1 MNGRLQVCFNLTRA
15 QQERC
20 FEPQTLDALGA
31 LVDLDRDVPETL
43 TDEWLQ
49 AKLAGAD
56 ACITGWGSLRLDE
69 ARLSAAP
76 RLRYVFHAAGS
87 VRPVVSEA
95 LWRRGI
101 RVTSAANVNAVPVA
115 EFVLGLLFCSL
126 KDVFGYQVAFKQ
138 RGRAAWRRPPS
149 LRGYYR
155 TTVGIIGAGNVGRRL
170 LGYLRAHDLRRLV
183 YDPYLAAEEA
193 HALGAERVALDHLL
207 RDSDAVV
214 LLAPNIPQ
222 NRHLIGAAQLALLR
236 DGAIFINP
244 SRGALV
250 DHEALIAELRTG
262 RITACLDVTDP
273 EPPPEGSPLYT
284 LPNCILTPHVA
295 GSLGAECLRLG
306 EEVLE
311 EVRRLVRGE
320 PFLNE
325 VTPEALGRL
334 A

>member
-1 MNGRLQVCFNLTRA
+1 M
-15 QQERC
+15 
-20 FEPQTLDALGA
+20 
-31 LVDLDRDVPETL
+31 
-43 TDEWLQ
+43 
-49 AKLAGAD
+49 
-56 ACITGWGSLRLDE
+56 
-69 ARLSAAP
+69 
-76 RLRYVFHAAGS
+76 
-87 VRPVVSEA
+87 
-95 LWRRGI
+95 
-101 RVTSAANVNAVPVA
+101 
-115 EFVLGLLFCSL
+115 
-126 KDVFGYQVAFKQ
+126 
-138 RGRAAWRRPPS
+138 
-149 LRGYYR
+149 
-155 TTVGIIGAGNVGRRL
+155 GIIGAGNVGRRL

-193 HALGAERVALDHLL
+193 HALGAERVALEHLL

-222 NRHLIGAAQLALLR
+222 NRYLIGAAQLALLR

>member
-1 MNGRLQVCFNLTRA
+1 MNGRLRVCFNLTLA

-87 VRPVVSEA
+87 VRPVVSEV

-222 NRHLIGAAQLALLR
+222 NRYLIGAAQLALLR